1 MSRPRQ
7 ERALSN
13 PPADLTGFPKWRLR
27 PNFALR
33 RAHRA
38 GFSPWWFSS
47 DLSGRFDLVSPSGT
61 CYLAT
66 DTKTALREKFGHELV
81 EQGTVS
87 FNSAAQTEVSA
98 LTVPTGRWIADCCH
112 DDAARFGLTRELG
125 TCAVYEL
132 PQDWAMALHRGG
144 HPGLRYQTRFTTGPR
159 PNAVALFD
167 DAGLHDWPLD
177 PAPVSGVQACADAGI
192 EVAGL
197 PTLAQLR
204 VIDPSGGALRLRE

>member
-7 ERALSN
+7 ERALGS
-13 PPADLTGFPKWRLR
+13 PPADLAGFPKWRLR
-27 PNFALR
+27 PNFVLR

-38 GFSPWWFSS
+38 GLSPWWFSS

-66 DTKTALREKFGHELV
+66 DVSTALRERFGHDLV

-87 FNSAAQTEVSA
+87 FKFAAQTEVSA
-98 LTVPTGRWIADCCH
+98 LMVPAGRWVADCCH

-125 TCAVYEL
+125 TCALYEL
-132 PQDWAMALHRGG
+132 PQGWAMALHGGG
-144 HPGLRYQTRFTTGPR
+144 HHGLRYQTRFTTGPR

-167 DAGLHDWPLD
+167 DGGVHDWPVD
-177 PAPVSGVQACADAGI
+177 PAPLGGVQACTDAGI
-192 EVAGL
+192 EVADL
-197 PTLAQLR
+197 PTRAQLR
-204 VIDPSGGALRLRE
+204 VIEPPEGK